1 MLQRNVLVGIECEL
15 LIGCDVNGT
24 ELGVLSI
31 RVVEW
36 SVVECLREKRK
47 ESLFSSG
54 TSRPRV
60 GFLAGLEINP
70 VGMNRERP

>member
-1 MLQRNVLVGIECEL
+1 M
-15 LIGCDVNGT
+15 
-24 ELGVLSI
+24 
-31 RVVEW
+31 
-36 SVVECLREKRK
+36 ECLREKRK